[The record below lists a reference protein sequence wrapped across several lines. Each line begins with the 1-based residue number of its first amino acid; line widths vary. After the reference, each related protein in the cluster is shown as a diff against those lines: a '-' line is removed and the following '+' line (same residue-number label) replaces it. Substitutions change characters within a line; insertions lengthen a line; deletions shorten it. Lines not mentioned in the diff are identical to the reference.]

1 MGHQTMSNEIKK
13 QDAYPIKDTL
23 EKVMQL
29 KHQLVEVYAN
39 TSSVKSIKD
48 MPPSMIPSWLLLDIL
63 VCYEAMYDKL
73 IADGL
78 LKIGGM
84 REDKNLH

>member
-1 MGHQTMSNEIKK
+1 MSNEIKK
-13 QDAYPIKDTL
+13 QDAYLIKDTL
-23 EKVMQL
+23 EKVLQL
-29 KHQLVEVYAN
+29 KHQLIGVYGGM
-39 TSSVKSIKD
+39 TDVTSIKY
-48 MPPSMIPSWLLLDIL
+48 MPPSMIPSWLLLDIT